1 MATADISQQFN
12 STSTDS
18 IAFSSKFAAA
28 EDSSS
33 NAGYGLLAFGAIVAT
48 GAYLYQQKKQQKEST
63 TKGESLLSED
73 TEDTEFVL
81 V

>member
-1 MATADISQQFN
+1 MATADMSQQFN

-48 GAYLYQQKKQQKEST
+48 GAYLY
-63 TKGESLLSED
+63 
-73 TEDTEFVL
+73 
-81 V
+81 